1 MQQRVFGSDGIL
13 GGLVPFVG
21 KPLRMVCHHETKR
34 SSQIL
39 DRPEAEPIALKITVV
54 QFEKLATR
62 IS

>member
-1 MQQRVFGSDGIL
+1 MQQRVFGSGGTL

-34 SSQIL
+34 SPQIL
-39 DRPEAEPIALKITVV
+39 GQPEAEPIALKITVV
-54 QFEKLATR
+54 HFGKLTTR